1 MFWKVLVAAVVA
13 IAAAFLTQSVGITV
27 ATFLIALIVVLIVE
41 GIRVVPQQQAWV
53 IERLGKFHEVLPP
66 GLNVIVPFIDR
77 VAYRHSLKEVPLDI
91 PEQVCITKD
100 NTQLAVDGIIYY
112 QVADPK
118 LASYGSSD
126 YVLAISQLAQ
136 TALRSEVGK
145 MELDKTF
152 ESRSEI
158 NHMVVSVLDEAGR
171 TWGIKVLRYEIKSLT
186 PPEAILRSM
195 QAQITA
201 EREKRALIAKS
212 EGQRQQEI
220 NIADG
225 AKQAKVLESEG
236 DKTAAINKAQG
247 EALALTTV
255 AEATANAVRQV
266 AAAIG
271 SRGRDAGREPE
282 GRREVRRGLRRPR
295 EDRQH
300 ADRAR
305 EPHRRVDVRLDRDD
319 GARQD
324 EGVLGRAEIADG
336 RPRVRLRDAGAARGP
351 DPGPRRRAR
360 ARRPST
366 RRRPSSSTAP
376 TTRRASST
384 CRPSATS
391 TRGCRTRPPPMFEQR
406 MAALEGGR
414 AAVATASG
422 QAAEMVA
429 LLNICQAGDH
439 IVSSSKLYGG
449 THTMLA
455 VNFPKLGI
463 EATLV
468 DPDDPENFRRAI
480 RPNTKAVFSETLGN
494 PAINM
499 IDIAAVGRRSRARR
513 ACRSSSTTP
522 PPRPTSASP

>member
-1 MFWKVLVAAVVA
+1 MFWKVLVAAIVS
-13 IAAAFLTQSVGITV
+13 IAAAFLTQSVGITI
-27 ATFLIALIVVLIVE
+27 ATFLIAMIVVLIVE

-53 IERLGKFHEVLPP
+53 IERLGKFHQVLPP

-112 QVADPK
+112 QVSDPK

-126 YVLAISQLAQ
+126 YVLAITQLAQ

-186 PPEAILRSM
+186 PPESILRAM

-225 AKQAKVLESEG
+225 AKQAKVLQSEG

-255 AEATANAVRQV
+255 AEATASAVRQV
-266 AAAIG
+266 ASAIG
-271 SRGRDAGREPE
+271 AE
-282 GRREVRRGLRRPR
+282 GGMLAANLKVAEKYVEAFGNLAKTGTTLIVPGNLT
-295 EDRQH
+295 
-300 ADRAR
+300 
-305 EPHRRVDVRLDRDD
+305 DVSTFVSTAMTVLDR
-319 GARQD
+319 
-324 EGVLGRAEIADG
+324 
-336 RPRVRLRDAGAARGP
+336 
-351 DPGPRRRAR
+351 
-360 ARRPST
+360 T
-366 RRRPSSSTAP
+366 R
-376 TTRRASST
+376 
-384 CRPSATS
+384 
-391 TRGCRTRPPPMFEQR
+391 
-406 MAALEGGR
+406 
-414 AAVATASG
+414 
-422 QAAEMVA
+422 
-429 LLNICQAGDH
+429 
-439 IVSSSKLYGG
+439 VSSE
-449 THTMLA
+449 T
-455 VNFPKLGI
+455 PK
-463 EATLV
+463 
-468 DPDDPENFRRAI
+468 
-480 RPNTKAVFSETLGN
+480 
-494 PAINM
+494 
-499 IDIAAVGRRSRARR
+499 
-513 ACRSSSTTP
+513 
-522 PPRPTSASP
+522 